1 MSSHEDNNF
10 HGNPTEAQ
18 RVDSISVEAMRPEWQ
33 GKILLS
39 YYEFI
44 YKNKQYGR

>member
-1 MSSHEDNNF
+1 MSSHEDYNV

-18 RVDSISVEAMRPEWQ
+18 RVDSISVDAMRPEWQ

-39 YYEFI
+39 YNEFL
-44 YKNKQYGR
+44 